1 MWNNVSGAG
10 SYKVYRSGYQNG
22 TYKLIGE
29 TKSNSF
35 TDTTATAGYYYF
47 YKIVAVSSRSSYAD
61 SAPLAF
67 TAAPLFPQA
76 KNLKN
81 VSDSTATKLQWSA
94 IKGVD
99 KYLIAYGDT
108 NSFYEMTPVGEV
120 TTPSFAD
127 TGIYKNC
134 WYAVVGI
141 KYRDDGTIVPSMPA
155 YIYVK

>member
-1 MWNNVSGAG
+1 M
-10 SYKVYRSGYQNG
+10 
-22 TYKLIGE
+22 
-29 TKSNSF
+29 
-35 TDTTATAGYYYF
+35 
-47 YKIVAVSSRSSYAD
+47 AVSSRTSYAD

-99 KYLIAYGDT
+99 KYLIFYGETTADI
-108 NSFYEMTPVGEV
+108 SEMEALTTV
-120 TTPSFAD
+120 TTNYFVD
-127 TGIYKNC
+127 NGIYKNC